1 MIDGIAAFLPKIL
14 FIAEGIFVTLQY
26 SLTAVFFGLCLG
38 IILAICKRSNNKVI
52 QYIADFYTSIFRG
65 TPLLIQ
71 LMIVYNGIPILTGI
85 KMSVFMSGAIA
96 FSLNSGAY
104 VSEIIRAGINAID
117 PGQIEAAQVLGIPK
131 HIAMRD
137 IVLPQAMRKVLPAL
151 INELINLF
159 KESAIIS
166 MLGEADIM
174 RRAQMVAAESFNFF
188 TPMITAAICY
198 YILVMC
204 FSKIASILEKKLAI

>member
-1 MIDGIAAFLPKIL
+1 MIDSLIQFFPKIL

-38 IILAICKRSNNKVI
+38 IILAICKRSNHIVVRNA
-52 QYIADFYTSIFRG
+52 ADFYTSIFRG

-85 KMSVFMSGAIA
+85 KMSVFASGAIA

-117 PGQIEAAQVLGIPK
+117 PGQLEAAQVLGIK
-131 HIAMRD
+131 RHIAMRD
-137 IVLPQAMRKVLPAL
+137 IILPQAVRKVLPAL

-204 FSKIASILEKKLAI
+204 FSKIASIVEKRLAI